1 MSKICPGPV
10 PDTRKP
16 DLVLPAGAIDTHM
29 HIIGSKLKYAF
40 VEDRSYTP
48 PEASVRDYRQMRDT
62 IGVERCV
69 IVTPSVYGT
78 DNSVTLDAMA
88 ELGPGLARGV
98 AVIDDKVPDRELEVM
113 DAAGVRG
120 VRFNMHTGGTAIEQL
135 ERVVEMIAPMGW
147 HVQLFCLAARIAELQ
162 GRLSTLKVPLMVD
175 HAGMPDP
182 AAGLNQPGFAALLE
196 LVRQGNTWVKL
207 SAPER
212 SSREDRGYDDAVP
225 FYRALIEAGPGRMV
239 WGSDW
244 PHVIFFRKPVPNDG
258 DLVDML
264 SKYGL
269 DEAALKAILVDTPAA
284 FYGFD

>member
-1 MSKICPGPV
+1 MVKICPGAN

-16 DLVLPAGAIDTHM
+16 DLVLPPGSIDSHI
-29 HIIGSKLKYAF
+29 HIIGSKLKYGF
-40 VEDRSYTP
+40 IEDRKYTP

-78 DNSVTLDAMA
+78 DNSATLDAMA
-88 ELGPGLARGV
+88 ELGPGKCRGV

-113 DAAGVRG
+113 NEAGVRG
-120 VRFNMHTGGTAIEQL
+120 VRFNMHTGGPSIEML

-147 HVQLFCLAARIAELQ
+147 HVQLFCLAPRIAELHD
-162 GRLSTLKVPLMVD
+162 RLSALKVPLMVD
-175 HAGMPDP
+175 HAGRPDP
-182 AAGLNQPGFAALLE
+182 AAGLDQPGFKALLD
-196 LVRQGNTWVKL
+196 LIKDGNTWVKL
-207 SAPER
+207 SGPER
-212 SSREDRGYDDAVP
+212 CSAEDRGYADVVP
-225 FYRALIEAGPGRMV
+225 YYNALIAAGPGRMV
-239 WGSDW
+239 WGTDW

-264 SKYGL
+264 SQYAL
-269 DEAALKAILVDTPAA
+269 DETQLRQIMVDTPAA